1 MEYDSAFYGRDIL
14 DEEYPERAFIATYQ
28 DLGYLKNDT
37 LTIMSP
43 RSNSARRSLTD
54 GVKQYAVEKISDSE
68 YDMQPVGRIDENAV
82 REAAAYYQTSYLW
95 N

>member
-1 MEYDSAFYGRDIL
+1 MLF
-14 DEEYPERAFIATYQ
+14 
-28 DLGYLKNDT
+28 
-37 LTIMSP
+37 
-43 RSNSARRSLTD
+43 RSRSLTD

-68 YDMQPVGRIDENAV
+68 YDMQPVGRIDEDAV

>member
-1 MEYDSAFYGRDIL
+1 
-14 DEEYPERAFIATYQ
+14 
-28 DLGYLKNDT
+28 
-37 LTIMSP
+37 MSP
-43 RSNSARRSLTD
+43 RSSSARRSLTD

-68 YDMQPVGRIDENAV
+68 YDMQPVGRIDEDAV